1 VAWNDK
7 EAYEGF
13 SACRNEARASF
24 GDDRVFIE
32 KFVEE
37 PRHIEIQVLGDAYG
51 NVGYLNERECSLQ
64 RRHQKVIEE
73 APSPFI
79 SDATRKAMGEQAVA
93 LAKAVKY
100 QSAGTVE
107 FVVGNDQSFYFL
119 EMNTRLQVEHPVT
132 ECITGLDLV
141 ELMIR
146 VAAGEK
152 LPFGQADVKRD
163 GWAMECRINAEDPF
177 RNFMPSTGRLV
188 RYLPPATTM
197 EAAQPMPADG
207 GVRVDTGVYEGGE
220 IPMYYDSMIA
230 KLVVHGADRLDA
242 IARMREALN
251 AFVIRGVSTNIAFQ
265 AALLNHPQFVSGQFN
280 TGFIAQHYPSG
291 FRGAEHGEDN
301 TGILVCAAATI
312 HRRMRERAVRISGQ
326 LPGHEVRVP
335 TNFVVRLGEA
345 GHPVSVT
352 PAAGGYALACDGRT
366 HQLTTD
372 WQLRDT
378 RFEAQLDGRPIVLQV
393 DRVGLRYRLTH
404 NGRTVEAQV
413 LPPRG
418 DELLRKMPLKP
429 PPDLSAFLMSPMPG
443 LLVELT
449 VKEGDEVKAGQRL
462 AVIEA
467 MKMENVLFA
476 HSDSVV
482 EQVLAS
488 KGDSL
493 AVDQPILKFAE
504 ASS

>member
-1 VAWNDK
+1 
-7 EAYEGF
+7 
-13 SACRNEARASF
+13 
-24 GDDRVFIE
+24 
-32 KFVEE
+32 
-37 PRHIEIQVLGDAYG
+37 
-51 NVGYLNERECSLQ
+51 
-64 RRHQKVIEE
+64 
-73 APSPFI
+73 
-79 SDATRKAMGEQAVA
+79 
-93 LAKAVKY
+93 
-100 QSAGTVE
+100 
-107 FVVGNDQSFYFL
+107 
-119 EMNTRLQVEHPVT
+119 
-132 ECITGLDLV
+132 
-141 ELMIR
+141 
-146 VAAGEK
+146 
-152 LPFGQADVKRD
+152 
-163 GWAMECRINAEDPF
+163 
-177 RNFMPSTGRLV
+177 
-188 RYLPPATTM
+188 
-197 EAAQPMPADG
+197 
-207 GVRVDTGVYEGGE
+207 
-220 IPMYYDSMIA
+220 
-230 KLVVHGADRLDA
+230 
-242 IARMREALN
+242 
-251 AFVIRGVSTNIAFQ
+251 
-265 AALLNHPQFVSGQFN
+265 
-280 TGFIAQHYPSG
+280 
-291 FRGAEHGEDN
+291 
-301 TGILVCAAATI
+301 
-312 HRRMRERAVRISGQ
+312 MRERAVRISGQ

-352 PAAGGYALACDGRT
+352 PVAGGYALACDGRT

-504 ASS
+504 AS

>member
-1 VAWNDK
+1 MNTIPGWNNAIDTPEQAVKIAKDIGYPVMIKASAGGGGKGLRVAWNDK
-7 EAYEGF
+7 EAFEGF
-13 SACRNEARASF
+13 SACRNEAKASF

-51 NVGYLNERECSLQ
+51 NVVYLNERECSLQ

-152 LPFGQADVKRD
+152 LPFGQADVKRE
-163 GWAMECRINAEDPF
+163 GWAIECRINAEDPF

-188 RYLPPATTM
+188 RYLPPPTTM

-230 KLVVHGADRLDA
+230 KLIVHGRNRTEA
-242 IARMREALN
+242 IERMREALN
-251 AFVIRGVSTNIAFQ
+251 GFVIRGVASNIPFQ
-265 AALLNHPQFVSGQFN
+265 AALLAHPKFVAGDFN
-280 TGFIAQHYPSG
+280 TGFIAEHYAHG
-291 FRGAEHGEDN
+291 FRAQDVPHDDPDF
-301 TGILVCAAATI
+301 LVALATATY
-312 HRRMRERAVRISGQ
+312 RRYRERASRITGQ
-326 LPGHEVRVP
+326 LPGYEMKIGGE
-335 TNFVVRLGEA
+335 FVAIVKGEA
-345 GHPVSVT
+345 GMHDYVPVQIRSDGAITVE
-352 PAAGGYALACDGRT
+352 LRGRT
-366 HQLTTD
+366 YAISQDWTFGGIRSDGKLQRPSRSLRRSSGTACGRACRTTG
-372 WQLRDT
+372 
-378 RFEAQLDGRPIVLQV
+378 A
-393 DRVGLRYRLTH
+393 
-404 NGRTVEAQV
+404 A
-413 LPPRG
+413 PR
-418 DELLRKMPLKP
+418 
-429 PPDLSAFLMSPMPG
+429 SWC
-443 LLVELT
+443 
-449 VKEGDEVKAGQRL
+449 
-462 AVIEA
+462 
-467 MKMENVLFA
+467 
-476 HSDSVV
+476 
-482 EQVLAS
+482 
-488 KGDSL
+488 
-493 AVDQPILKFAE
+493 
-504 ASS
+504 

>member
-1 VAWNDK
+1 
-7 EAYEGF
+7 
-13 SACRNEARASF
+13 
-24 GDDRVFIE
+24 
-32 KFVEE
+32 
-37 PRHIEIQVLGDAYG
+37 
-51 NVGYLNERECSLQ
+51 
-64 RRHQKVIEE
+64 
-73 APSPFI
+73 
-79 SDATRKAMGEQAVA
+79 
-93 LAKAVKY
+93 VKY

-107 FVVGNDQSFYFL
+107 FVVGKDESFYVL

-141 ELMIR
+141 ELMLR

-152 LPFGQADVKRD
+152 LPFTQADVVRN
-163 GWAMECRINAEDPF
+163 GWAMECRINAEDPYRGF
-177 RNFMPSTGRLV
+177 LPSTGRLV
-188 RYLPPATTM
+188 KFQPPRADIVAAGPPA
-197 EAAQPMPADG
+197 AG

-220 IPMYYDSMIA
+220 IPVYYDSMIA
-230 KLVVHGADRLDA
+230 KLIVHGTDRLDA
-242 IARMREALN
+242 IERMRNALN

-280 TGFIAQHYPSG
+280 TGFVAQHYPSG
-291 FRGAEHGEDN
+291 FQGAQHGEDN
-301 TGILVCAAATI
+301 TEILVCAAAAI

-326 LPGHEVRVP
+326 LPGHEVKVP
-335 TNFVVRLGEA
+335 SHFVVRLGDS

-352 PAAGGYALACDGRT
+352 PLAGGYALSCNGRT
-366 HQLTTD
+366 HAMTTD

-393 DRVGLRYRLTH
+393 DRIGLRYRLTH
-404 NGRTVEAQV
+404 NGVTVEAQV

-418 DELLRKMPLKP
+418 DELLRKMPVKA
-429 PPDLSAFLMSPMPG
+429 PPDLSAFLLSPMPG
-443 LLVELT
+443 LLVDLA

-467 MKMENVLFA
+467 MKMENVLIA

-488 KGDSL
+488 QGESL
-493 AVDQPILKFAE
+493 AVDQPILRFARHE
-504 ASS
+504 